1 MNIRDLAKKIQN
13 FFSETNQ
20 IRRIVI
26 YAAIA
31 LGLALMSFGGYYYWD
46 RYVHLG
52 DESPVSM
59 SINELERAAQEHPD
73 NIEIRLALAE
83 SYMLDTQYDRA
94 IQQASVVLNAYPDN
108 ERAMFI
114 VGVGYASS
122 GRPEESL
129 APLEKFTKIRAA
141 APTASLDSSLETALF
156 YLGNSYINLGR
167 YEEAIPKLSQALT
180 INSTDA
186 DAFYL
191 LGQAYTETG
200 QHEQAVQN
208 YQEAVRFV
216 PNFAEA
222 YQGMAE
228 SYTAL
233 DRPEYAAYARGMV
246 AFSKGNYSAA
256 RRDLEHAAQTLSDYA
271 PLYVGLGLACE
282 ELGDL
287 ASAEAHLK
295 RALEIDPY
303 DFTATQALGRV
314 QSVMQK

>member
-1 MNIRDLAKKIQN
+1 MKNIQAYL
-13 FFSETNQ
+13 STTNQ

-31 LGLALMSFGGYYYWD
+31 LGLALASFGGYYYWD

-52 DESPVSM
+52 DESPLSM
-59 SINELERAAQEHPD
+59 SINELERAAREHPD

-83 SYMLDTQYDRA
+83 SYMLSMNYESA
-94 IQQASVVLNAYPDN
+94 IEQASVVLAAYPDN
-108 ERAMFI
+108 ERAMYI

-129 APLEKFTKIRAA
+129 TPLEKFVEIRSA
-141 APTASLDSSLETALF
+141 APTAGLDSSLETALF
-156 YLGNSYINLGR
+156 YLGSSYISLGR
-167 YEEAIPKLSQALT
+167 YEEAIPKLSQALK
-180 INSTDA
+180 INATDA
-186 DAFYL
+186 DAFYM
-191 LGQAYTETG
+191 LGQAYAKTG

-208 YQEAVRFV
+208 YEEAVRFV
-216 PNFAEA
+216 PNFTEA
-222 YQGMAE
+222 YRGMVE

-246 AFSKGNYSAA
+246 AFSQGDYSAA
-256 RRDLEHAAQTLSDYA
+256 RRELEQAAQTLTDYA

-287 ASAEAHLK
+287 SSAEANLK
-295 RALEIDPY
+295 RALEIDPN
-303 DFTATQALGRV
+303 DFTALQALGRV
-314 QSVMQK
+314 QSAMQQK